1 MERGGWVYIL
11 TNRPRG
17 TLYTGVTAHLPQRME
32 MHRAGQGS
40 LFVKRY
46 NLIRLVYW
54 ERMDEIEAAIR
65 REKAIKAWV
74 RAWKIELVESVNP
87 DWDDLA
93 DRMNW

>member
-1 MERGGWVYIL
+1 MGKGGWVYIL

-17 TLYTGVTAHLPQRME
+17 TLYTGVTANLPQRME
-32 MHRAGQGS
+32 THRAGQGS

-46 NLIRLVYW
+46 NLIRSVYW

-74 RAWKIELVESVNP
+74 RAW
-87 DWDDLA
+87 
-93 DRMNW
+93 